1 MIHQRPAVW
10 ARSVVAGRESGMKME
25 WSFVKKIYLETFGCQ
40 MNVLDSELVEGQLR
54 AMGYD
59 FVTDAQDANV
69 VLYNTCSV
77 REKSEQKVLSR
88 LGRLKV
94 RKQSEPE
101 LVIGVIGCMAERDGI
116 GMLKRLPQV
125 DLLCGPGELD
135 KLPGLLENVLAT
147 HRQQAALAGD
157 TARRSGTLASAGEDH
172 LELLD
177 LSRSFSPEKNKYQ
190 AYIRV
195 VRGCNKFCTYCV
207 VPYTRG
213 PEVSRSPQAIV
224 DEARRLVDAGA
235 REITLLGQTVN
246 HYVYEE
252 TSASGPGG
260 PMPRRTTFAQ
270 LLQRVHDE
278 LPQLPRLRFI
288 TSFPADFGDD
298 ILQTMAQCKRICRYL
313 HIPAQSGSNRILK
326 LMNRGYS
333 VESYLELLHRAR
345 SYMPG
350 IAIVGDFIVGFPT
363 ETEADYQATRE
374 LAAQARYKNA
384 YIFKYSPRPGTVAIR
399 RHEDDVSE
407 AVKRSRHQDLLAL
420 QNDICEKLNRELI
433 NSTVDVLCEGPSGW
447 DQPAE
452 SVIAGAAERALKP
465 HATAEAARIELG
477 PRLAGAMQS
486 ASPRPVNQPMAIAD
500 GHIQLT
506 GRTTADQIVVFD
518 GPANLEGQIVAVNV
532 RVVHGLT
539 IFGRLANSA
548 AAVQS
553 ELVAAM

>member
-1 MIHQRPAVW
+1 
-10 ARSVVAGRESGMKME
+10 
-25 WSFVKKIYLETFGCQ
+25 
-40 MNVLDSELVEGQLR
+40 
-54 AMGYD
+54 
-59 FVTDAQDANV
+59 
-69 VLYNTCSV
+69 
-77 REKSEQKVLSR
+77 
-88 LGRLKV
+88 
-94 RKQSEPE
+94 
-101 LVIGVIGCMAERDGI
+101 
-116 GMLKRLPQV
+116 
-125 DLLCGPGELD
+125 
-135 KLPGLLENVLAT
+135 LPGLLENVLAT

-213 PEVSRSPQAIV
+213 PEVSRSPQAII

-246 HYVYEE
+246 HYIYDDAA
-252 TSASGPGG
+252 ASGPGG

-298 ILQTMAQCKRICRYL
+298 ILQTMAQCKRICPYL

-326 LMNRGYS
+326 LMNRGYT
-333 VESYLELLHRAR
+333 VESYLELLQRAR

-363 ETEADYQATRE
+363 ETDADYQATRE
-374 LAAQARYKNA
+374 LAARARYKNSF
-384 YIFKYSPRPGTVAIR
+384 IFKYSPRPGTVAIR
-399 RHEDDVSE
+399 RHEDDVPE
-407 AVKRSRHQDLLAL
+407 EVKRARHQDLLAV
-420 QNDICEKLNRELI
+420 QNEICEQLNRELI
-433 NSTVDVLCEGPSGW
+433 HSTVDVLCEGPSGW

-452 SVIAGAAERALKP
+452 SVIAGAATGSSKA
-465 HATAEAARIELG
+465 HAHEPARVELG
-477 PRLAGAMQS
+477 ARLAGAMRNTQPQRSDNQS
-486 ASPRPVNQPMAIAD
+486 SAMPE

-518 GPANLEGQIVAVNV
+518 GPPNLEGQIVPVNV

-539 IFGRLANSA
+539 IFGRLATSGSA
-548 AAVQS
+548 RQS
-553 ELVAAM
+553 ELVGAM